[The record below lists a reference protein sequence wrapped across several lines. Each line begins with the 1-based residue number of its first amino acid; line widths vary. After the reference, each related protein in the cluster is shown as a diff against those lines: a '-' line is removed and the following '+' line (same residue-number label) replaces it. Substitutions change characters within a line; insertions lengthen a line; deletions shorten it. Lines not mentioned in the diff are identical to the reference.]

1 MHANSLSLFFAHAV
15 KCRLTPQKFL
25 AFDHKEVKDD
35 IASKTRRENYIGGLD
50 GDGIGPRLRQK
61 EKVIG

>member
-1 MHANSLSLFFAHAV
+1 MFLNLISLFYAPIV
-15 KCRLTPQKFL
+15 ECRLTPQKFL
-25 AFDHKEVKDD
+25 ALDHKEVKDD

-50 GDGIGPRLRQK
+50 GDGISLRLRQK